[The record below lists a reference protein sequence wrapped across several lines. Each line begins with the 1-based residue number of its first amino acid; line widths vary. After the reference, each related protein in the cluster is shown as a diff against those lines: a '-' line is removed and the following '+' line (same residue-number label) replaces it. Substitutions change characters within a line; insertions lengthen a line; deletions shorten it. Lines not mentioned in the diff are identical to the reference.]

1 MSIFKPAPALTE
13 VLITQ
18 DFLEDNGYIFDV
30 YASNFEKQQWF
41 ARINFG
47 YSWAF
52 LTFENDLM
60 YFELK
65 KFEFRDEGVRVPSFF
80 DDINTKVKTI
90 GDYYRFLEEVKLKA
104 ERFNGT
110 FF

>member
-18 DFLEDNGYIFDV
+18 DFLEDNEYIFDV
-30 YASNFEKQQWF
+30 FYSNFEKQQWF
-41 ARINFG
+41 NRIDIGCN
-47 YSWAF
+47 WVF

-65 KFEFRDEGVRVPSFF
+65 KFEFRSEGIRVPSFF
-80 DDINTKVKTI
+80 DDINTKVKTV
-90 GDYYRFLEEVKLKA
+90 GDYYRFLEEVKIKA
-104 ERFNGT
+104 ELYNGT
-110 FF
+110 I